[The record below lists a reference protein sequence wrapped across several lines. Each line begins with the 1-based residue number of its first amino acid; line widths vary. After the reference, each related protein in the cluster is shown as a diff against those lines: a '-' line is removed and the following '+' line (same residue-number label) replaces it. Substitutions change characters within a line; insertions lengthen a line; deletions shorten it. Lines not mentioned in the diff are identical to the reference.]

1 MTNKRDSKKAV
12 IAAAFGS
19 TNTEGRNMALD
30 GLIGEL
36 EKRHPDIAIRRAYI
50 SDVIRQ
56 RVLAN
61 EGIALKSPEEV
72 LKALSLEGVT
82 EVAIVTTELIPG
94 AVYQSMENLVE
105 SYRDGFSQLTLAKS
119 ILWDINEDG
128 ADDIDKLL
136 EAVGISSQADE
147 NASDVKGLA
156 GADSAGKGS
165 ALILMCHGTKHPSQK
180 YYSMINNRLK
190 DGFPGVYMY
199 CLEASPSIEALSQ
212 VLKADGVKSV
222 RLRPL
227 MYTLGKHVL
236 RDMER
241 DGEFLRNK
249 GFKVI
254 EFSRECLS
262 ENQSVISML
271 GDRADEALLQLDE
284 FKQVKGGGTDR

>member
-19 TNTEGRNMALD
+19 TNPKGRNMALD

-36 EKRHPDIAIRRAYI
+36 EKRHPDVEIRRAYI

-61 EGIALKSPEEV
+61 EGIALKSPKEV
-72 LKALSLEGVT
+72 LKELSLEGFT
-82 EVAIVTTELIPG
+82 QVAIVTTELIPG
-94 AVYQSMENLVE
+94 AVYQSMEELVE

-136 EAVGISSQADE
+136 EAVGITLQAE
-147 NASDVKGLA
+147 EHVSAEKALA

-180 YYSMINNRLK
+180 CYSMINNRLK
-190 DGFPGVYMY
+190 DRFPGVYMY
-199 CLEASPSIEALSQ
+199 CLEASPSIEALAQ
-212 VLKADGVKSV
+212 VLRADGVRAV

-254 EFSRECLS
+254 EFSKECLS

-271 GDRADEALLQLDE
+271 GDRADEAILQLDE
-284 FKQVKGGGTDR
+284 FK

>member
-19 TNTEGRNMALD
+19 TNPKGRNMALD
-30 GLIGEL
+30 GFVGEL

-61 EGIALKSPEEV
+61 EGIALKSPKEV
-72 LKALSLEGVT
+72 LKELSLEGFT
-82 EVAIVTTELIPG
+82 HVAIVTTELIPG
-94 AVYQSMENLVE
+94 AVYQSMEELVE
-105 SYRDGFSQLTLAKS
+105 RYKDRFSQLTLAKS
-119 ILWDINEDG
+119 ILWDVNADG

-136 EAVGISSQADE
+136 EAVGITLQAEEHVSAEKALAVDD
-147 NASDVKGLA
+147 SDGN
-156 GADSAGKGS
+156 GF
-165 ALILMCHGTKHPSQK
+165 ALILMCHGTKYPSQK
-180 YYSMINNRLK
+180 YYSMINDRLK
-190 DGFPGVYMY
+190 DRFPGVYMY
-199 CLEASPSIEALSQ
+199 CLEASPSIEEMAQ
-212 VLKADGVKSV
+212 VLKRDGVKAV

-241 DGEFLRNK
+241 SGEFLRNE

-254 EFSRECLS
+254 ELSRECLS

-271 GDRADEALLQLDE
+271 GDRADEAILQLNDLN
-284 FKQVKGGGTDR
+284 R

>member
-19 TNTEGRNMALD
+19 TNPKGRNMVLD

-36 EKRHPDIAIRRAYI
+36 EKRHPDIEIRRAYI
-50 SDVIRQ
+50 SGVVRQ
-56 RVLAN
+56 RVLSN

-72 LKALSLEGVT
+72 LKELSLEGFGQ
-82 EVAIVTTELIPG
+82 VAIVTTELIPG
-94 AVYQSMENLVE
+94 AVYQSMEELVE
-105 SYRDGFSQLTLAKS
+105 SYSDGFSQLTLAKS
-119 ILWDINEDG
+119 ILWDVNADG
-128 ADDIDKLL
+128 ARDDIDKLL
-136 EAVGISSQADE
+136 EAVGIIPQAEE
-147 NASDVKGLA
+147 NLSDGKGLA
-156 GADSAGKGS
+156 GAGLEEKGS
-165 ALILMCHGTKHPSQK
+165 ALIIMCHGTKHPSQK

-199 CLEASPSIEALSQ
+199 CLEASPSIEEMAQ
-212 VLKADGVKSV
+212 VLKADGVKAV
-222 RLRPL
+222 RLSPL

-271 GDRADEALLQLDE
+271 GDRADEAILQLNDLN
-284 FKQVKGGGTDR
+284 R